1 MTKNLKEI
9 SEAVRLYDILNKK
22 QDKVVCRFIGGCVR
36 DQILSREIKDID
48 LATSLLP
55 NQVKDLLSKD
65 VSEVTPTSF
74 VLPETF
80 FAAFKASRP
89 ELT

>member
-48 LATSLLP
+48 LSTSLLP
-55 NQVKDLLSKD
+55 DQVKDLLSKE
-65 VSEVTPTSF
+65 VSVVTPISF
-74 VLPETF
+74 VFPEIF
-80 FAAFKASRP
+80 LQAFKADKP